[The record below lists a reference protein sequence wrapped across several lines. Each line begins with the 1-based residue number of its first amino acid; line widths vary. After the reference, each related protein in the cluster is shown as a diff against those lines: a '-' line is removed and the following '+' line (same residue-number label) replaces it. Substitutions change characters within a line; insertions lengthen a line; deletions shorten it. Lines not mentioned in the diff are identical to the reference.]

1 MNALAAFW
9 AVSFLLVITP
19 GADWAYV
26 ISAGLRGRRL
36 VLPAVVGLACGALLA
51 TGAVAAGVGALVAR
65 HPVVLTVLTLAGAA
79 YLLWMGVGMWR
90 STLPGSADPDTA
102 EADGTG
108 DTGGMNDTGGA
119 CAADGAACLASALP
133 APASEPV
140 HTVDAR
146 WRWVVKGAGVSG
158 LNPKLILL
166 LLALL
171 PQFVRPSDPWSV
183 GAQILALGAV
193 HAVSCCFV
201 YFGVGV
207 ASQRVLGARPAA
219 ARVVTRTSGVL
230 MVLIAVLLLAEQA
243 LA

>member
-90 STLPGSADPDTA
+90 STLAGSANPGTA
-102 EADGTG
+102 EVDGTG
-108 DTGGMNDTGGA
+108 DTGGA
-119 CAADGAACLASALP
+119 CAADGAAQLASAMP

-146 WRWVVKGAGVSG
+146 WRWAVKGAGVSG

>member
-90 STLPGSADPDTA
+90 STLAGSADTGTA

-108 DTGGMNDTGGA
+108 DTGGMDDT
-119 CAADGAACLASALP
+119 CAADGAEQFASAMP
-133 APASEPV
+133 APAAEPV

-146 WRWVVKGAGVSG
+146 WRWAVKGAGVSG